1 MAIKQ
6 ITPMHQINGYI
17 EAQVK
22 RQEAAIEYRLDSI
35 GEQCVNAA
43 RASQGYKNQTGNL
56 RSSTGYVVV
65 RDGRIVRQSDFEA
78 IQGGTDGSKRGK
90 EYAEKL
96 AKNYPKGY
104 ALIIVAGMDYAAY
117 VSATGRDVL
126 DSAELL
132 ADKLVP
138 QMLKKLG
145 FRK

>member
-6 ITPMHQINGYI
+6 ITPMQEINGYI

-22 RQEAAIEYRLDSI
+22 RHTDALLRSLRYV
-35 GEQCVNAA
+35 GERCINAA
-43 RASQGYKNQTGNL
+43 RESQGYKDRTGNL
-56 RSSTGYVVV
+56 RSSVGYVLAVDGKIVEQSAFEIVKDGKQGAKDGSRYAKEVV
-65 RDGRIVRQSDFEA
+65 RKFPEGV
-78 IQGGTDGSKRGK
+78 
-90 EYAEKL
+90 
-96 AKNYPKGY
+96 
-104 ALIIVAGMDYAAY
+104 ALVVVAGMDYAAY

-132 ADKLVP
+132 ADRLVP

>member
-6 ITPMHQINGYI
+6 ITPMQEINGYI

-22 RQEAAIEYRLDSI
+22 RHTDALLRSLRYV
-35 GEQCVNAA
+35 GERCINAA
-43 RASQGYKNQTGNL
+43 RESQGYKNRTGNL
-56 RSSTGYVVV
+56 RSSVGYVLAVDGKIVEQSAFEIVKDGKQGAKDGSRYAKEVV
-65 RDGRIVRQSDFEA
+65 RKFPEGV
-78 IQGGTDGSKRGK
+78 
-90 EYAEKL
+90 
-96 AKNYPKGY
+96 
-104 ALIIVAGMDYAAY
+104 ALVVVAGMDYAAY

-132 ADKLVP
+132 ADRLVP